1 MGIEIRPPGADDV
14 TAMFAADARAFGSW
28 FTPDEVEEQLPTMDL
43 GRFRIAIDGAG
54 IVGAIGS
61 YAFDVTLPGGTT
73 VPMGGVT
80 WVAVAATHRRQG
92 LLRRLMAACHDDIDA
107 RGEPVAMLSASE
119 SGIYERFG
127 YGAASQLWVTSI
139 ERRRAQLRPELTVEP
154 SSVRYVDGDIA
165 GEHVVRTWERYRR
178 NRPGELTR
186 SDVLQRFLFGHR
198 AKAQDGF
205 APAVYL
211 AHDDGYAVYRVEAHW
226 NDGNPAHRME
236 IAELVA
242 LTPDA
247 HLALW
252 HTLLGIDLVAT
263 ITSRQ
268 LAFDDPLPYLLTDPR
283 VVRTTALN
291 DGLWVNIRDVP
302 ICFGART
309 YRATDRLVVEVDGA
323 RFAIDGSPEGADVKR
338 VRTRPDLVATPD
350 ALGALLLGGVSPT
363 RLARG
368 RRLTARDDD
377 TLRRAD
383 LFFPTE
389 TAPGT
394 QTFF

>member
-14 TAMFAADARAFGSW
+14 AAMFAADARSFGSW
-28 FTPDEVEEQLPTMDL
+28 FTPEEVEEQLPTMDL
-43 GRFRIAIDGAG
+43 TRFRIAVDTPG

-127 YGAASQLWVTSI
+127 YGAASKVWVTSI
-139 ERRRAQLRPELTVEP
+139 ERRRAQLRPDLSVDP
-154 SSVRYVDGDIA
+154 SSVRYVDGDVA
-165 GEHVVRTWERYRR
+165 AAHVTQVWERYRR
-178 NRPGELTR
+178 SRPGELTR
-186 SDVLQRFLFGHR
+186 SDVLHRFLFIHR
-198 AKAQDGF
+198 SKAQDGF

-211 AHDDGYAVYRVEAHW
+211 AHHDGYAVYRVAANW
-226 NDGNPAHRME
+226 NDGHPTHRME

-252 HTLLGIDLVAT
+252 HTLLGTDLVAT

-283 VVRTTALN
+283 VVR
-291 DGLWVNIRDVP
+291 
-302 ICFGART
+302 
-309 YRATDRLVVEVDGA
+309 
-323 RFAIDGSPEGADVKR
+323 
-338 VRTRPDLVATPD
+338 
-350 ALGALLLGGVSPT
+350 
-363 RLARG
+363 
-368 RRLTARDDD
+368 
-377 TLRRAD
+377 
-383 LFFPTE
+383 
-389 TAPGT
+389 
-394 QTFF
+394 